1 MSKHENA
8 LIHESSPYLLQHAHN
23 PVNWQPWNEKTLSK
37 AKTQNK
43 LIIVSIGYSACHWC
57 HVMEHESFEDETVAA
72 LMNQHFVCIKV
83 DREERPDVDQFF
95 MEAVQLLSGRG
106 GWPLNCFALPD
117 GRPFWGGTYFRKD
130 QWMEVLHHLS
140 DLFADKDPA
149 IFEQAEQLT
158 QGIKK
163 NQFKVLDESTK
174 TNFSAIPEAMANK
187 LETQLD
193 YQEGGTRGAPKFPM
207 PGLLRFQLLLKN
219 KNSKLFDHAILSL
232 QKMAKG
238 GIYDQI
244 GGGFARYAVDGRWH
258 VPHFEKMLYDNAQ
271 LIGLYAEA
279 WKIIR
284 IPLFAEV
291 VEQSI
296 QFCEREL
303 LGAEGAFM
311 AALDADSEGVE
322 GKFYVWKSAEFKE
335 AVGENATLMAEFF
348 GIDKTALWE
357 EGNNV
362 LVQAFDAA
370 AFAAEKGMSM
380 DAFQEIK
387 STAIEKLLKYRAN
400 RQRPATD
407 DKRLLSW
414 NALMIIGLVKA
425 ATIFERQDWLA
436 KAENTAEFIWKEMRQ
451 PNGGL
456 FRSWKN
462 GEAKIAAF
470 LDDYAFL
477 MQALIELF
485 QQTGKVSYVLQA
497 KELLHYVL
505 EHFYVEEQQ
514 SFTYSTRD
522 SNELPV
528 STFERHDNVI
538 PSSNAAMAMV
548 LVELGMLF
556 ENQEYLTTAEKMIQ
570 RQAEKMTAY
579 PSSFSHWAQA
589 LMLLEKQQL
598 IVVNGSNA
606 LQTAHILR
614 QQLDDL
620 TLVVTDASKQ
630 LPAVNSKPQLEELRL
645 YLCDTNGC
653 RPAFNNVKA
662 LISELNEMQG

>member
-1 MSKHENA
+1 MSNHENA

-23 PVNWQPWNEKTLSK
+23 PVNWQPWNEKTLAEAK
-37 AKTQNK
+37 AQNK
-43 LIIVSIGYSACHWC
+43 MILVSIGYSACHWC

-72 LMNQHFVCIKV
+72 LMNKHFVCIKV

-117 GRPFWGGTYFRKD
+117 GRPFWGGTYFKKD

-140 DLFADKDPA
+140 DLFDHKDPA
-149 IFEQAEQLT
+149 IFDQAELLT

-163 NQFKVLDESTK
+163 NQFKVLDENTK
-174 TNFSAIPEAMANK
+174 SDFSAIPAAMANK

-207 PGLLRFQLLLKN
+207 PDLLHFQLLLKN
-219 KNSKLFDHAILSL
+219 KNSKLFDHAMLSL

-238 GIYDQI
+238 GIYDQA

-279 WKIIR
+279 WKLTKK
-284 IPLFAEV
+284 PLFSEV

-296 QFCEREL
+296 RFCERDL
-303 LGAEGAFM
+303 LGPEGAYM

-322 GKFYVWKSAEFKE
+322 GKFYVWKAAEFND
-335 AVGENATLMAEFF
+335 VIGENAALMAEFF

-362 LVQAFDAA
+362 LVQAFDAV
-370 AFAAEKGMSM
+370 AFAAKKGMSTE
-380 DAFQEIK
+380 DFQEIK
-387 STAIEKLLKYRAN
+387 SSAIEKLLKYRAN

-414 NALMIIGLVKA
+414 NALMIIGLVRA
-425 ATIFERQDWLA
+425 ATIFERQDWLT
-436 KAENTAEFIWKEMRQ
+436 KAEKTAEFIWKEMRQ

-462 GEAKIAAF
+462 DEAKIAAF

-477 MQALIELF
+477 IQAFIALF
-485 QQTGKVSYVLQA
+485 QQTGKASYALNA
-497 KELLHYVL
+497 KNLLHFVL
-505 EHFYVEEQQ
+505 EHFYVKEQQ
-514 SFTYSTRD
+514 SFAFSTRD

-528 STFERHDNVI
+528 STFEQYDNVI
-538 PSSNAAMAMV
+538 PSSNAAMAKV
-548 LVELGMLF
+548 LVELGLLF
-556 ENQEYLTTAEKMIQ
+556 EDQEYIVIAEKMIQ
-570 RQAEKMTAY
+570 RQVEKMTAY

-589 LMLLEKQQL
+589 LMLMEKQQL
-598 IVVNGSNA
+598 IVINGSGA
-606 LQTAHILR
+606 LQAVHVLR

-620 TLVVTDASKQ
+620 TLVITDETQQ
-630 LPAVNSKPQLEELRL
+630 LPAAKSKPQLEELRL
-645 YLCDTNGC
+645 YLCDINGC
-653 RPAFNNVKA
+653 RPAFNSVET
-662 LISELNEMQG
+662 LIAELNEV

>member
-1 MSKHENA
+1 MSKHQNA
-8 LIHESSPYLLQHAHN
+8 LIDESSPYLLQHAHN
-23 PVNWQPWNEKTLSK
+23 PVNWQPWNEKTLAEAK
-37 AKTQNK
+37 AKNK
-43 LIIVSIGYSACHWC
+43 MILVSIGYSACHWC

-72 LMNQHFVCIKV
+72 LMNQYFVCIKV

-117 GRPFWGGTYFRKD
+117 GRPFWGGTYFRKE
-130 QWMEVLHHLS
+130 QWMEVLHQIAE
-140 DLFADKDPA
+140 LFDRKDPA

-158 QGIKK
+158 QGIKT
-163 NQFKVLDESTK
+163 NQFKALNQSINID
-174 TNFSAIPEAMANK
+174 FSGIPEEMAKK

-193 YQEGGTRGAPKFPM
+193 YKEGGTSGAPKFPM
-207 PGLLRFQLLLKN
+207 PDLLRLQLLLKN
-219 KNSKLFDHAILSL
+219 KNTKVFDHALLSL

-238 GIYDQI
+238 GIYDQA
-244 GGGFARYAVDGRWH
+244 GGGFSRYSVDGRWH

-279 WKIIR
+279 WKTTKN
-284 IPLFAEV
+284 PLFAEV

-296 QFCEREL
+296 RFCEREL
-303 LGAEGAFM
+303 LGSEGAFM

-322 GKFYVWKSAEFKE
+322 GKFYVWKAAEFEE
-335 AVGENATLMAEFF
+335 AVGKNAALMAEFF
-348 GIDKTALWE
+348 GIDKAALWE

-370 AFAAEKGMSM
+370 VFATRNEISNEK
-380 DAFQEIK
+380 FQEIQAD
-387 STAIEKLLKYRAN
+387 SIEKLLKYRAQ

-414 NALMIIGLVKA
+414 NALMVIGLVKA
-425 ATIFERQDWLA
+425 ATVFERQDWLD
-436 KAENTAEFIWKEMRQ
+436 KAEKTADFIWKEMRQ
-451 PNGGL
+451 ANGGL

-477 MQALIELF
+477 MQAMIELF
-485 QQTGKVSYVLQA
+485 QQTGKVSYALKA
-497 KELLHYVL
+497 KDLLHFVL
-505 EHFYVEEQQ
+505 EHFYVEKQQ
-514 SFTYSTRD
+514 SFAYSSHD

-528 STFERHDNVI
+528 ITFEQYDNVI
-538 PSSNAAMAMV
+538 PSSNAAMAKV

-556 ENQEYLTTAEKMIQ
+556 ENQEHIAIAEKMIHQ
-570 RQAEKMTAY
+570 QADKMTAY
-579 PSSFSHWAQA
+579 PAGFSHWAQA

-598 IVVNGSNA
+598 IVVTGSEA
-606 LQTAHILR
+606 LQAAQTLR
-614 QQLDDL
+614 KKLEGL
-620 TLVVTDASKQ
+620 TLVIADESQK
-630 LPAVNSKPQLEELRL
+630 LPAVKSKPQLQELRL
-645 YLCDTNGC
+645 YLCDTKGC
-653 RPAFNNVKA
+653 RPAFSSVEEIIKVLEA
-662 LISELNEMQG
+662 E

>member
-1 MSKHENA
+1 MSKHKNA

-23 PVNWQPWNEKTLSK
+23 PVNWQPWNEKTLAE

-43 LIIVSIGYSACHWC
+43 MILVSIGYSACHWC

-72 LMNQHFVCIKV
+72 LMNQYFVCIKV

-117 GRPFWGGTYFRKD
+117 GRPFWGGTYFRKE
-130 QWMEVLHHLS
+130 QWMEVLHKIAE
-140 DLFADKDPA
+140 LFDRKDPA

-158 QGIKK
+158 QGIKT
-163 NQFKVLDESTK
+163 NQFKALHESANTD
-174 TNFSAIPEAMANK
+174 FSGIPEEMAKK

-193 YQEGGTRGAPKFPM
+193 YKEGGTSGAPKFPM
-207 PGLLRFQLLLKN
+207 PDLLRFQLLMKN
-219 KNSKLFDHAILSL
+219 KNSKVLEHALLSL
-232 QKMAKG
+232 EKMAKG
-238 GIYDQI
+238 GIYDQA
-244 GGGFARYAVDGRWH
+244 GGGFSRYSVDGRWH

-279 WKIIR
+279 WKTTKN
-284 IPLFAEV
+284 PLFAEV

-296 QFCEREL
+296 RFCEREL
-303 LGAEGAFM
+303 LGPEGAFM

-322 GKFYVWKSAEFKE
+322 GKFYVWKAAEFNE
-335 AVGENATLMAEFF
+335 ALGEKAAVMAEFF
-348 GIDKTALWE
+348 GIDKAALWE

-362 LVQAFDAA
+362 LVQAFDAVD
-370 AFAAEKGMSM
+370 FAAKKALTLEE
-380 DAFQEIK
+380 FQEIK
-387 STAIEKLLKYRAN
+387 SAACEKLLEIRAK

-436 KAENTAEFIWKEMRQ
+436 KAENAADFIWKEMRQ

-456 FRSWKN
+456 FRSYKN
-462 GEAKIAAF
+462 DEAKIAAF

-477 MQALIELF
+477 MQAQLELF
-485 QQTGKVSYVLQA
+485 QQTGKVSYALQA
-497 KELLHYVL
+497 KDLLHFVL
-505 EHFYVEEQQ
+505 EHFYVEAQQ
-514 SFTYSTRD
+514 LFAYSNHD

-528 STFERHDNVI
+528 STFEQYDNVI
-538 PSSNAAMAMV
+538 PSSNAAMAKV

-556 ENQEYLTTAEKMIQ
+556 ENQEYIAIAEKMIQ
-570 RQAEKMTAY
+570 QQAEKMSTY
-579 PSSFSHWAQA
+579 PAGFSHWAQA
-589 LMLLEKQQL
+589 LMLIEKQQL
-598 IVVNGSNA
+598 IVVTGNEA
-606 LQTAHILR
+606 LQTAQTLR
-614 QQLDDL
+614 QQLDNL
-620 TLVVTDASKQ
+620 ILVATDASKQ
-630 LPAVNSKPQLEELRL
+630 LPAIKSKPRQYELRL
-645 YLCDTNGC
+645 YLCDTGGC
-653 RPAFNNVKA
+653 RPAFKNVKE
-662 LISELNEMQG
+662 LIVELETL